1 MERLTKPGV
10 RRGSSRYV
18 SAIGSGRGA
27 WGKIIERLARY
38 ENSGLEPE
46 QIPDIFFTAVRKVD
60 QTWVLQ
66 TEMLPKIFG
75 CTPGIHHVKQCD
87 EISCK
92 ECWEMWL
99 DEAVAQG
106 K

>member
-1 MERLTKPGV
+1 MERLTKRGE
-10 RRGSSRYV
+10 RRGSGRYV

-27 WGKIIERLARY
+27 WGKIIERLAKY
-38 ENSGLEPE
+38 ENSELEPE
-46 QIPDIFFTAVRKVD
+46 QIPGIFFEAVKKID

-87 EISCK
+87 EMSCK

-99 DEAVAQG
+99 EETMA
-106 K
+106 KEN